1 MSLVPF
7 MQVPVVMMISIVVPC
22 YNEEACLGELHRR
35 VSTAAGGLG
44 EAYEIVLVNDGSRDQ
59 TWPIIQ
65 SLSAT
70 DSHVVGVN
78 LSRNHGHEL
87 ALSAGLSFARGTHI
101 LILDADLQDPPE
113 LMGDM
118 LAKMADENADIVY
131 GRRRSRA
138 GESWVKKATSA
149 AFYRTMQRLSEV
161 EIPLD
166 CGDFRMM
173 TRRVLT
179 VFLNMAETD
188 RFVRGM
194 ISWVGFK
201 QVPILY
207 DRDARFAGETKYSYR
222 KLFQLTLDA
231 LTGFSRAPLKIASH
245 VGLWLG
251 VAGVLMLG
259 YSLYGWMSDKAVP
272 GWTSLMSVIIL
283 LGSVQMFILGLIG
296 EYLGRL
302 YIQAKG
308 RPLYVIE
315 SVVSMDATA
324 QAAGDDLERRAAAH
338 GLSWR
343 AA

>member
-1 MSLVPF
+1 
-7 MQVPVVMMISIVVPC
+7 MMLSIVVPC

-35 VSTAAGGLG
+35 VTAAAQALG
-44 EAYEIVLVNDGSRDQ
+44 TAYELVLVNDGSRDQ

-65 SLSAT
+65 SLSLT
-70 DSHVVGVN
+70 DRHVVGVN

-87 ALSAGLSFARGTHI
+87 ALSAGLSFARGSHI
-101 LILDADLQDPPE
+101 MILDADLQDPPE

-118 LAKMADENADIVY
+118 LAKLEAENADIVY

-138 GESWVKKATSA
+138 GESWLKKATSA

-207 DRDARFAGETKYSYR
+207 DRDARFAGETKYSYS
-222 KLFQLTLDA
+222 KLFQLTVDA

-251 VAGVLMLG
+251 IAGVILLG
-259 YSLYGWMSDKAVP
+259 YCFYGWASGRAVA
-272 GWTSLMSVIIL
+272 GWTSLMSVIIM

-296 EYLGRL
+296 EYLGRM
-302 YIQAKG
+302 YMQAKG

-315 SVVSMDATA
+315 SVVSSDASA
-324 QAAGDDLERRAAAH
+324 RVEESDLERRAAAQ

>member
-1 MSLVPF
+1 
-7 MQVPVVMMISIVVPC
+7 MMMSIVVPC

-35 VSTAAGGLG
+35 VTDAARVLG
-44 EAYEIVLVNDGSRDQ
+44 KDYEIILVNDGSRDQ

-65 SLSAT
+65 SLSMT
-70 DSHVVGVN
+70 DAHVVGVN

-101 LILDADLQDPPE
+101 MILDADLQDPPE
-113 LMGDM
+113 LMGAM
-118 LAKMADENADIVY
+118 LETMEVEKADIVY

-138 GESWVKKATSA
+138 GESWLKKVTSA

-207 DRDARFAGETKYSYR
+207 DRDARFAGETKYSYS
-222 KLFQLTLDA
+222 KLFQLTVDA

-251 VAGVLMLG
+251 IAGVLMLG
-259 YSLYGWMSDKAVP
+259 YCFYGWASGQAVA
-272 GWTSLMSVIIL
+272 GWTSLMSVIIM

-296 EYLGRL
+296 EYLGRM
-302 YIQAKG
+302 YMQAKG

-315 SVVSMDATA
+315 SVVSSDTSA
-324 QAAGDDLERRAAAH
+324 R
-338 GLSWR
+338 
-343 AA
+343 

>member
-1 MSLVPF
+1 
-7 MQVPVVMMISIVVPC
+7 MMISIVVPC
-22 YNEEACLGELHRR
+22 FNEEACLGELHRR
-35 VSTAAGGLG
+35 VTAAASALG

-70 DSHVVGVN
+70 DAHVVGVN

-101 LILDADLQDPPE
+101 MILDADLQDPPE

-118 LAKMADENADIVY
+118 LAKMADEKADIVY

-251 VAGVLMLG
+251 IAGVLMLG
-259 YSLYGWMSDKAVP
+259 YSLYGWLSGLAVP

-315 SVVSMDATA
+315 SVVSMDVTA
-324 QAAGDDLERRAAAH
+324 QTASDDLERRAAAH